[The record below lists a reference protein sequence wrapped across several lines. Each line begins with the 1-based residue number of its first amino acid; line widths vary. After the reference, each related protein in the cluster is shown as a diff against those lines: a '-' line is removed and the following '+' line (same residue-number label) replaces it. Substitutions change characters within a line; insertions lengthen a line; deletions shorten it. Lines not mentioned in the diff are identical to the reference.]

1 MIACNETQ
9 RTFMLK
15 VDIELSAVS
24 VAVMPLNLV
33 KQKKR
38 HFSQELWE
46 TELNNTKREQLANFN
61 IKKES
66 SAEYSSEIYLLKEY

>member
-1 MIACNETQ
+1 MTVANETQ

-15 VDIELSAVS
+15 VDIELSTVS

-38 HFSQELWE
+38 HFSQEL
-46 TELNNTKREQLANFN
+46 
-61 IKKES
+61 
-66 SAEYSSEIYLLKEY
+66 